1 MTRPST
7 QNLPPGLRIEREWTD
22 PTTGERFV
30 ILSHTLSSPELPPEV
45 VLAISK
51 LSSSE
56 REVCR
61 LINQGLSNAEIAAQ
75 RGRAL
80 RTVANQVAAIF
91 KKVGVSSRTELIAR
105 LRRSTLLGLV
115 LIALSGPLFSL
126 SSLSPF
132 SILSPHTAFADAPTG
147 RLRCIGKTKD
157 GHVNYTGTIDIIP
170 FGEIFLVLWTISGNI
185 HIGQGISQGDHF
197 AVIYLTPDKTT
208 HGVALYER
216 RGADWVGVWA
226 QSSSA
231 SVAEEIWR
239 P

>member
-1 MTRPST
+1 MTRLPTTISP
-7 QNLPPGLRIEREWTD
+7 PPGLRIEREWTD
-22 PTTGERFV
+22 PATGERFV
-30 ILSHTLSSPELPPEV
+30 VLSHDLAAPALPPEV
-45 VLAISK
+45 ALAISR

-56 REVCR
+56 REVCD

-105 LRRSTLLGLV
+105 LRRSALLGLV
-115 LIALSGPLFSL
+115 CIALAG
-126 SSLSPF
+126 SSLGLASAAF
-132 SILSPHTAFADAPTG
+132 GPHTAYADAPVG
-147 RLRCIGKTKD
+147 RLRCIGKTRE
-157 GHVNYTGTIDIIP
+157 GHVNYTGTIDVIP
-170 FGEIFLVLWTISGNI
+170 FGEIHLVFWTINGNI

-226 QSSSA
+226 QGSSS